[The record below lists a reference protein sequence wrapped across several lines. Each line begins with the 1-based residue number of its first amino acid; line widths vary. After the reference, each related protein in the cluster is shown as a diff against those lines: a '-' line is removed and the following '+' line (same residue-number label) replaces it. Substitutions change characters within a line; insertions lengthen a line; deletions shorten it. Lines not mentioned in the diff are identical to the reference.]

1 MNLKGQLH
9 AHTTF
14 SDGRLTIQEATDVYE
29 DLGFD
34 FIVITDHDHLLR
46 PGYREAIEG
55 VRSNMLVFFGIELTL
70 HTRWGYVHVSE
81 IEGEKEKLY
90 IFNHPSEYGFSLK
103 QYRECIEDVTRVHRL
118 DAVEVSHQGFYTPLF
133 DSETIP
139 YPKVATDDS
148 HARLGCGRAWI
159 EMDCEKDKDAILRQI
174 KNGDFKYRFVRGQQ
188 IIMTK

>member
-1 MNLKGQLH
+1 VNLKGQLH
-9 AHTTF
+9 VHTTF

-55 VRSNMLVFFGIELTL
+55 VRSNLLVFFGIELTL

-90 IFNHPSEYGFSLK
+90 IFNHPYEYGLS
-103 QYRECIEDVTRVHRL
+103 
-118 DAVEVSHQGFYTPLF
+118 P
-133 DSETIP
+133 
-139 YPKVATDDS
+139 
-148 HARLGCGRAWI
+148 
-159 EMDCEKDKDAILRQI
+159 
-174 KNGDFKYRFVRGQQ
+174 
-188 IIMTK
+188 